1 MAKNHRQKEQSLYE
15 KIDKLQLHA
24 KRMEYSISTWA
35 SRYDERMDMILHKK
49 HPDQKQKHFVHRTYH
64 RDDYFFLLDSME
76 DEI

>member
-1 MAKNHRQKEQSLYE
+1 
-15 KIDKLQLHA
+15 
-24 KRMEYSISTWA
+24 MEYSISTWA